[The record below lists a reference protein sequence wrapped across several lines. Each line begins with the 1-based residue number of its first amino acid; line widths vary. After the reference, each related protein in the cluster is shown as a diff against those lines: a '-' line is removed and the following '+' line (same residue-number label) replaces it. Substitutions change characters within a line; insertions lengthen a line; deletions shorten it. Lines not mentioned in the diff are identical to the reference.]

1 MSVILVHNISLS
13 YWYYRE
19 ERRGSQSSTVY
30 KYKIW
35 AVWIYP
41 PEVCCCFQ
49 FEMIVDLLILCSLSG
64 LLFISHPHCL
74 SILHWHWLCRVIMVI
89 SEFEKHFYR
98 CCLLH
103 DVWCHCH
110 KYQKKKITCRTRN
123 GIINIDVVKQ
133 QLFNVKKCNGWQEI
147 NPKQQQAPP
156 VKLQLSS
163 MRRVSTTWQMLY
175 NILFLLWLWW

>member
-110 KYQKKKITCRTRN
+110 KYQKKKNYLQDAEWNHQYWCCETRA
-123 GIINIDVVKQ
+123 V
-133 QLFNVKKCNGWQEI
+133 QLQKMQRLAGDK
-147 NPKQQQAPP
+147 P
-156 VKLQLSS
+156 
-163 MRRVSTTWQMLY
+163 
-175 NILFLLWLWW
+175 

>member
-1 MSVILVHNISLS
+1 MSVILVHNISFS

-110 KYQKKKITCRTRN
+110 KYQKKK
-123 GIINIDVVKQ
+123 
-133 QLFNVKKCNGWQEI
+133 
-147 NPKQQQAPP
+147 
-156 VKLQLSS
+156 KLLAGRRMESS
-163 MRRVSTTWQMLY
+163 ILMLWNKSCSTSKNATAGRR
-175 NILFLLWLWW
+175 